1 METDA
6 ARWENVIMSS
16 GATQGFIINLFAW
29 GTICIAIGKAWDL
42 LGNTM
47 NNLNSLGLTTQ
58 DSMNTFH
65 LLTICFYAMGILFLI
80 ASGYNLIVESKRDR
94 GRNV

>member
-1 METDA
+1 
-6 ARWENVIMSS
+6 
-16 GATQGFIINLFAW
+16 
-29 GTICIAIGKAWDL
+29 
-42 LGNTM
+42 
-47 NNLNSLGLTTQ
+47 
-58 DSMNTFH
+58 MNTFH

>member
-1 METDA
+1 
-6 ARWENVIMSS
+6 MSS
-16 GATQGFIINLFAW
+16 GAMQGFIINLFAW
-29 GTICIAIGKAWDL
+29 GVICIAIGKAWDM
-42 LGNTM
+42 LGATM

-65 LLTICFYAMGILFLI
+65 LLTMCFYVLGILFLI

-94 GRNV
+94 SRQT

>member
-1 METDA
+1 MEANATG
-6 ARWENVIMSS
+6 WENLIMSS

-29 GTICIAIGKAWDL
+29 GTICIAIGKSWYL
-42 LGNTM
+42 LGSAM

-58 DSMNTFH
+58 DSMNTFYI
-65 LLTICFYAMGILFLI
+65 LTMCFYVLGIMFLI

>member
-1 METDA
+1 
-6 ARWENVIMSS
+6 MSS

-42 LGNTM
+42 LGQTM
-47 NNLNSLGLTTQ
+47 NKLNSLGLTTQ
-58 DSMNTFH
+58 DSMNTFS

>member
-1 METDA
+1 MA
-6 ARWENVIMSS
+6 AGS
-16 GATQGFIINLFAW
+16 AQGFIINLFVW
-29 GTICIAIGKAWDL
+29 GTLCIAIGKAWDI
-42 LGNTM
+42 LGQTM

-58 DSMNTFH
+58 DSMNTFY

-80 ASGYNLIVESKRDR
+80 ASGYNLIVESKRSR